1 MDWWILE
8 LIKGVTLMIGAVAL
22 HRLIR
27 GFGKNYVG
35 DIFRLTPHIGRNFLI
50 LADIAYYLIFA
61 AYALFWVK
69 LEIPK
74 KWAPEVN
81 ASQLEQFVFSFAG
94 IFLII
99 GILHALNVF
108 FLPLIGGIFA
118 IRNRLERE
126 RQET

>member
-1 MDWWILE
+1 MEWWILE
-8 LIKGVTLMIGAVAL
+8 LIKGVTLMIGAVVL

-27 GFGKNYVG
+27 GFGKDYVS
-35 DIFRLTPHIGRNFLI
+35 DIFRSNPQIGRNFLI

-69 LEIPK
+69 LVRPDE
-74 KWAPEVN
+74 WAAEVN

-99 GILHALNVF
+99 GILHAANVF
-108 FLPLIGGIFA
+108 FLPLIGGIFS
-118 IRNRLERE
+118 IRERLER
-126 RQET
+126 QQ